1 MELVEPT
8 KICLMG
14 FSIYGTGVRKKTL
27 LLRSQLQP
35 DLFCDVCQLQPDL
48 FCDVSSNFIFN
59 GQHITRV
66 AFVRFSPQVLVRSS
80 FYQLSRDLPI
90 IRKV

>member
-27 LLRSQLQP
+27 LLRS
-35 DLFCDVCQLQPDL
+35 QLQPDL